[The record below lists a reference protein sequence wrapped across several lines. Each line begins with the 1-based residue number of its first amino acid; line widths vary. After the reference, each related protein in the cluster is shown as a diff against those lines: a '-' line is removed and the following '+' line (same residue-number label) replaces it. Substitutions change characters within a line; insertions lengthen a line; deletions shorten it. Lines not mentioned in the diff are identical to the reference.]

1 MEKNKRKKWNGYLAA
16 GLFMTGLAVF
26 LGILGYFWTPY
37 STTAMSAA
45 EKFTAPSMHH
55 IFGTDNFGRDIFS
68 RVMQGLGTIGRPFF
82 NCGRCF
88 VRSIYRIFRRHFR

>member
-1 MEKNKRKKWNGYLAA
+1 MENKKRKKRNGYPAA

-45 EKFTAPSMHH
+45 EKFTAPSI
-55 IFGTDNFGRDIFS
+55 IFLEQTISEGIFF
-68 RVMQGLGTIGRPFF
+68 QE
-82 NCGRCF
+82 
-88 VRSIYRIFRRHFR
+88 

>member
-1 MEKNKRKKWNGYLAA
+1 MENKKRKKWNGYLAA

-45 EKFTAPSMHH
+45 EKFTAPSCI
-55 IFGTDNFGRDIFS
+55 IFLEQTISEGIFF
-68 RVMQGLGTIGRPFF
+68 QE
-82 NCGRCF
+82 
-88 VRSIYRIFRRHFR
+88 